1 MIIFF
6 FLVCFLL
13 VIGDFLRTQFRES
26 SRDGNHKLREMKA
39 DNIAAASFFNLT
51 FWLRWVFIAVC
62 AFLQFWGAGA
72 TLVAQASHC
81 GG

>member
-39 DNIAAASFFNLT
+39 DNIAAAAFFNLT
-51 FWLRWVFIAVC
+51 FWLRWVFIAVWT
-62 AFLQFWGAGA
+62 FLQFWGAGA

>member
-1 MIIFF
+1 MV
-6 FLVCFLL
+6 L
-13 VIGDFLRTQFRES
+13 GDFLRTQFQES

-39 DNIAAASFFNLT
+39 DDIAAAAFFNLIS
-51 FWLRWVFIAVC
+51 WLHWVFIAVW

-72 TLVAQASHC
+72 TLVAQASHF